1 MFNYRMLAIS
11 ALFFSNVLFGQ
22 YNPDN
27 RVVTVVTYDIKYLSE
42 VEGGSADE
50 RKELFE
56 TYFKQSNDVSDLLIS
71 NLVLGHYMGGSANQ
85 VKQIS

>member
-11 ALFFSNVLFGQ
+11 ALCFSNVLFGQ

-42 VEGGSADE
+42 VN
-50 RKELFE
+50 KE
-56 TYFKQSNDVSDLLIS
+56 YFPSLPIILIIFFNFFS
-71 NLVLGHYMGGSANQ
+71 G
-85 VKQIS
+85 